1 MRFSEFLIRH
11 EAHDAPTDPWRSGLS
26 ESAATDIR
34 KGVAFKQ
41 RSLDDLEH
49 AVFAQR
55 LAEKLRNQGGGSY
68 GDFLHQS
75 VLKQGEVLG
84 DMAWEG
90 WAVNRKALELGGV
103 NPDSLKT
110 PAARIAAVNRID
122 WSQITVPK
130 LKAKLSPFR
139 APEDWKRQF
148 GIAHLKKIKA
158 AQEQGKSLN
167 ARDKRL
173 LGIWRTLEVQLG
185 KDILRADPKMDLGRT
200 RVPMSMAD
208 RIRLY
213 KTLTGTANEA
223 VVTPLQLSPQS
234 AYDYLT
240 RYGVEVISDDEATDL
255 YLSRILQDLRTG
267 NAFIPSSARGSEAD
281 RKRWRDSAAR
291 SWGGFL
297 APARFYDPGNTPGF
311 AQWLTGMT
319 TRGFKT
325 RTNPSGR
332 RVPSGYPEPEE
343 SGRVGDIPPVRYS
356 IDVPSQEVADEKIN
370 SFYRSGTPEA
380 HAAVEKELVKP
391 AKDTLH
397 WLRHTGWEVDPSKL
411 DDYVQQVVMGMMA
424 RTGAVPNWRTNPAFR
439 RSTALMLARR
449 YISQGWA
456 VGTREKT
463 GQSDSLDRATDIP
476 RGGGQ
481 DSFAR
486 LQGSAAAAR
495 EVIQGAIAS
504 LRDVDTAAM
513 SGDDKEAFIAALR
526 GLRSP
531 NKALDAL
538 DILDRLA
545 RRYQRELPQ
554 VKRAVERIRRHLEP
568 LMRRVA

>member
-1 MRFSEFLIRH
+1 MRFTEFLIRD
-11 EAHDAPTDPWRSGLS
+11 EAARKGAADPWLS

-55 LAEKLRNQGGGSY
+55 LADKLRDQGGGSY
-68 GDFLHQS
+68 GDFLHRS
-75 VLKQGEVLG
+75 VLKQGEVLA

-90 WAVNRKALELGGV
+90 WAVTKRALELGGV
-103 NPDSLKT
+103 NPDQLTT
-110 PAARIAAVNRID
+110 PAARVAAVKRID
-122 WSQITVPK
+122 WSRVTLPR
-130 LKAKLSPFR
+130 LKAKLGSSFHVP
-139 APEDWKRQF
+139 DGWKRQF
-148 GIAHLKKIKA
+148 GIAKLKKIKA
-158 AQEQGKSLN
+158 ADEQGNPLD
-167 ARDKRL
+167 ARERKL
-173 LGIWRTLEVQLG
+173 LGIWRRLEVQLAG
-185 KDILRADPKMDLGRT
+185 NILPAGPDNDAGRT
-200 RVPMSMAD
+200 RMPMSLAD
-208 RIRLY
+208 RVRLY

-240 RYGVEVISDDEATDL
+240 RYGVEVISDDEVTNL

-297 APARFYDPGNTPGF
+297 APARSYDPGNTPGF

-319 TRGFKT
+319 TRGFKI

-343 SGRVGDIPPVRYS
+343 SGRVGDIPPIRYS
-356 IDVPSQEVADEKIN
+356 IDVPSQEVADERIN
-370 SFYRSGTPEA
+370 AFYRSGTAEA
-380 HAAVEKELVKP
+380 NAAVQLELVKP
-391 AKDTLH
+391 ARDTLR

-424 RTGAVPNWRTNPAFR
+424 RTGAVRSWRTNPAFR

-449 YISQGWA
+449 YISQGW
-456 VGTREKT
+456 GSETREKT
-463 GQSDSLDRATDIP
+463 GRGDILDRATD
-476 RGGGQ
+476 RKGL
-481 DSFAR
+481 DSFATI
-486 LQGSAAAAR
+486 QGSVARAR
-495 EVIQGAIAS
+495 EAVQRAIAL

-513 SGDDKEAFIAALR
+513 DGDDEEAFVAALR

-531 NKALDAL
+531 NRAVDAL

-545 RRYQRELPQ
+545 TRYERKLPQ

-568 LMRRVA
+568 LLRKVA

>member
-1 MRFSEFLIRH
+1 MRFRDFLMLD
-11 EAHDAPTDPWRSGLS
+11 EAARGVPWLS
-26 ESAATDIR
+26 ESADVR

-41 RSLDDLEH
+41 RPLDDLEH
-49 AVFAQR
+49 AVFARR
-55 LAEKLRNQGGGSY
+55 LAEKLRNQGGRSY
-68 GDFLHQS
+68 GDFLRRS
-75 VLKQGEVLG
+75 ILKQGEVLG

-90 WAVNRKALELGGV
+90 WAVTKRALELGGV
-103 NPDSLKT
+103 DSERLTT
-110 PAARIAAVNRID
+110 PAARVTAVSRID
-122 WSQITVPK
+122 WTKITLPR
-130 LKAKLSPFR
+130 LKAKLGSSFR
-139 APEDWKRQF
+139 VPDDWKRQF
-148 GIAHLKKIKA
+148 GIAKLKKIKA
-158 AQEQGKSLN
+158 AHEQGTPLDRRES
-167 ARDKRL
+167 RL
-173 LGIWRTLEVQLG
+173 LGIWRTLEVQLAG
-185 KDILRADPKMDLGRT
+185 NILPADSQTDVGGTK
-200 RVPMSMAD
+200 MSMSLSD

-213 KTLTGTANEA
+213 KTMTGTANEG
-223 VVTPLQLSPQS
+223 VVTPLELSPQS
-234 AYDYLT
+234 AYDQMT
-240 RYGVEVISDDEATDL
+240 KHGVEVISDDEATDL

-297 APARFYDPGNTPGF
+297 APARFFDPGNTPGF

-325 RTNPSGR
+325 RINPSGR
-332 RVPSGYPEPEE
+332 RVPSGYPEPKE

-370 SFYRSGTPEA
+370 AFYRSGTA
-380 HAAVEKELVKP
+380 AANAAVQIELVKP
-391 AKDTLH
+391 ASDTLR
-397 WLRHTGWEVDPSKL
+397 WLRHNGWDVDTSKL

-449 YISQGWA
+449 YISQGWQCDA
-456 VGTREKT
+456 REKT
-463 GQSDSLDRATDIP
+463 GRSDSLDRGTNVP
-476 RGGGQ
+476 RGGGE
-481 DSFAR
+481 DSFTR
-486 LQGSAAAAR
+486 IQGSAAAAR
-495 EVIQGAIAS
+495 QVIQGAIAS

-513 SGDDKEAFIAALR
+513 GGDDEEAFVDALR

-531 NKALDAL
+531 DRAVDAL
-538 DILDRLA
+538 DVLDRLA
-545 RRYQRELPQ
+545 TRYRRELPQ